1 MVKDHRT
8 KYSVGNIQGVMD
20 GDIDGF
26 LDSWLSVKWK
36 GVPVGDDDDDLGD
49 AD

>member
-8 KYSVGNIQGVMD
+8 KFSVGNIQGVMD

-26 LDSWLSVKWK
+26 LDAFLSVKWK
-36 GVPVGDDDDDLGD
+36 GLPVDSSDDDGDDL
-49 AD
+49 